1 MIKVTAL
8 GKVSQTNFSF
18 YQNISKKEG
27 INIQWSIPTLLP
39 TPYIRHHK
47 KKEKGTALP
56 LPDWPQTP
64 PHLRD
69 ELKRENTL
77 NVWIRLATFCVQRRR
92 CGQTKRGRGAEEYK
106 KVKQRWLSCSS
117 CQCHPMNPQSS
128 AFRWISQKTTVP
140 WEAGSNIQNALKYH
154 WLKIFI
160 FSMLKGR
167 VLKGKKS
174 T

>member
-8 GKVSQTNFSF
+8 GKVSQMNFSF

-47 KKEKGTALP
+47 KRKRKKALRFHCLTDLK
-56 LPDWPQTP
+56 LPHTSVTSSDG
-64 PHLRD
+64 
-69 ELKRENTL
+69 LKRENTF
-77 NVWIRLATFCVQRRR
+77 NVRIRLATFCVQRRT

-106 KVKQRWLSCSS
+106 KVKQRWLSCYS

-160 FSMLKGR
+160 FSM
-167 VLKGKKS
+167 
-174 T
+174 